1 MKLRRKSLILGII
14 LLLCGLG
21 IGYSFLTTTLS
32 INGTADVDANTWNI
46 YWDNVQVKT
55 GSVSGTQVTTAPTID
70 TNKTTVSFQ
79 VNLKQPGEY
88 YEFTVD
94 AKNDGSIDAM
104 VDTITTPESIP
115 SYLDYTVSYFDGF
128 PIAKY
133 HLLASGEKAVY
144 RVRVEYRTD
153 IEASDLP
160 DTADSVPL
168 EFSVTYVQAD
178 SNAIA
183 LSREVFDVSNI
194 RFTIG
199 ENIPDGVTTFDSYQ
213 NATASFG
220 RNIFLKHIVSHN
232 VVTESYIGIV
242 MNDQVYYL
250 RGGGA
255 TYNSSTNSYNNDS
268 PYYTSNAATLQTA
281 FAGGTCDENSDY
293 YSCYL
298 TSMEIYAYVSKN
310 GYISVDIGDPACEG
324 STCFIEESG
333 VSRCY

>member
-1 MKLRRKSLILGII
+1 MKRRRKSLILGII

-32 INGTADVDANTWNI
+32 INGTADVDSNTWDV
-46 YWDNVQVKT
+46 YWDNVQVTT
-55 GSVSGTQVTTAPTID
+55 GSVSAEEPVID
-70 TNKTTVSFQ
+70 SNKTTVTFNAHLS
-79 VNLKQPGEY
+79 QPGDF
-88 YEFTVD
+88 YEFTID
-94 AKNDGSIDAM
+94 AVNDGSIDAM
-104 VDTITTPESIP
+104 IDTIVTPVTIP
-115 SYLDYTVSYFDGF
+115 DYLSYTVTYSDEL
-128 PIAKY
+128 PLAKY
-133 HLLASGEKAVY
+133 HLLESGNREVY
-144 RVRVEYRTD
+144 RIRVEYRTD
-153 IEASDLP
+153 INASDLP
-160 DTADSVPL
+160 DTADSISL
-168 EFSVTYVQAD
+168 QFGVTYVQAD

-281 FAGGTCDENSDY
+281 FAGGTCYEDTDY

-298 TSMEIYAYVSKN
+298 TSMEISAYVSKN